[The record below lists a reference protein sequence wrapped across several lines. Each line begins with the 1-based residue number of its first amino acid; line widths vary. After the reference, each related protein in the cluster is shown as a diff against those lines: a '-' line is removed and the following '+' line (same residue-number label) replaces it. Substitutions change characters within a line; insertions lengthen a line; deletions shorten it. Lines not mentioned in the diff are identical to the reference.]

1 MTREQ
6 MENYIK
12 EQLEDMSAKLMEYIK
27 ENDIHTVQERP
38 GLTMAIY
45 PYDGYAWAYML
56 DNPGESPLEK
66 DLRYVLDVTVNL
78 EEEDGFTEE
87 ELNG

>member
-6 MENYIK
+6 MESYLK
-12 EQLEDMSAKLMEYIK
+12 EQLEDMSEKLMEYIN

-66 DLRYVLDVTVNL
+66 DLRYVLDVTVRL
-78 EEEDGFTEE
+78 KED
-87 ELNG
+87 NIHVK

>member
-6 MENYIK
+6 MESYLK

-38 GLTMAIY
+38 GLSMAVY

-56 DNPGESPLEK
+56 DNPGESPIEK
-66 DLRYVLDVTVNL
+66 DLRYVLDVTVKL
-78 EEEDGFTEE
+78 KGGDEDE
-87 ELNG
+87 